1 MFIMDNV
8 SQNTADT
15 LSRDDR
21 LESALAIFTD
31 DSLAPGECLEVSR
44 RKTYLEP
51 EKKLML
57 AMLNDAI
64 YCYQHYLYAHRHSR
78 KKLFTSAEQWILET
92 GADCLYS
99 FDSVCEHLGID
110 PAFLRAGLQRW
121 KERRTA
127 ELAQARRRH
136 WRPLTSQLA
145 AVGE

>member
-1 MFIMDNV
+1 MDNS

-15 LSRDDR
+15 LSWDDR
-21 LESALAIFTD
+21 FESALAIFTD
-31 DSLAPGECLEVSR
+31 DSLAPGEFLEVSR
-44 RKTYLEP
+44 PKTYLEP

-64 YCYQHYLYAHRHSR
+64 YCYQHYFYAHRRNR
-78 KKLFTSAEQWILET
+78 KKLFTNAEQWILET
-92 GADCLYS
+92 GADRLYS
-99 FDSVCEHLGID
+99 FASVCEHLGID

-127 ELAQARRRH
+127 ELAQAKVQH
-136 WRPLTSQLA
+136 WRPLTPSRLA